1 MQRKLFRQTSL
12 ERLSSPEQLDQLLQV
27 TTPRGWLALTG
38 LGGLLI
44 MAVLWGIFGTVQN
57 TKSGQGILIRGSRI
71 QLIEAPKAG
80 QIVRLNVQPGDSVQ
94 QGQTVA
100 SLLPADQSNGSN
112 PVAVTSPYAGRVVEI
127 RVNEGGIV
135 QAGTPMLSL
144 ESINAELQAILYLSP
159 ADGKEV
165 QPGMSVQ
172 VSPSNVPQQ
181 QYGVLM
187 GKVSSVG
194 AYPATYD
201 GMLAVLGNEDLA
213 RMLSREG
220 APIEVRVELIKAD
233 TPSGYK
239 WSSPQGPAS
248 PVQSGTFCTA
258 SVTISNQAPISLVL
272 GGSR

>member
-27 TTPRGWLALTG
+27 TTPRGWLALAG
-38 LGGLLI
+38 LGGLLV

-57 TKSGQGILIRGSRI
+57 TKNGQGILIRGNRI
-71 QLIEAPKAG
+71 QLVEATKAG
-80 QIVRLNVQPGDSVQ
+80 QIARLSVQPGDTVQ

-100 SLLPADQSNGSN
+100 SLLPADENS
-112 PVAVTSPYAGRVVEI
+112 PVAVTSPYAGRVVEV

-135 QAGTPMLSL
+135 QAGTPLMSL
-144 ESINAELQAILYLSP
+144 EPSNAELQAVLYLSP

-172 VSPSNVPQQ
+172 VSPSNAPQQ
-181 QYGVLM
+181 QYGVLL

-213 RMLSREG
+213 RMLSRDG
-220 APIEVRVELIKAD
+220 APIEVRVELVKAD
-233 TPSGYK
+233 THSGYK
-239 WSSPQGPAS
+239 WSSPQGPSS

-258 SVTISNQAPISLVL
+258 SVTISNAAPISLVL